1 MYYYLKSESDQEDGS
16 ILSTCN
22 YGKSFPGYMDQIL
35 KIILDPNL
43 INCQLTIGD
52 FEFDVQHLRT
62 LLK

>member
-1 MYYYLKSESDQEDGS
+1 MYYYLKSESTQDDGS
-16 ILSTCN
+16 ILTTCN
-22 YGKSFPGYMDQIL
+22 YGESFSGYMDQIL
-35 KIILDPNL
+35 KVILDPSL